1 MYNGVIP
8 DLSHPICSA
17 GTPRPCSQVLPV
29 TRAPHAE
36 WVRLQATDTQTH
48 TNVMTLASD
57 LDFLLL
63 FGLKFL
69 SWVLLHFSSWS
80 NSFHQLP
87 GWSLVPIHEY
97 SSYLPLDSLR
107 QTMLYQHLSFLT
119 ALPNCSKYLLFT
131 TCCWYHPHEHT
142 PAHAS
147 ICSLDPCLDYILDPK
162 LIPSCY
168 WQKPSFSTWQR
179 QKGKI

>member
-1 MYNGVIP
+1 M
-8 DLSHPICSA
+8 LSGWGYRPPTLRLTPTLWLWLQTWTSFYSLGSSSCHESYSISA
-17 GTPRPCSQVLPV
+17 VDP
-29 TRAPHAE
+29 
-36 WVRLQATDTQTH
+36 
-48 TNVMTLASD
+48 TL
-57 LDFLLL
+57 F
-63 FGLKFL
+63 
-69 SWVLLHFSSWS
+69 
-80 NSFHQLP
+80 
-87 GWSLVPIHEY
+87 I
-97 SSYLPLDSLR
+97 
-107 QTMLYQHLSFLT
+107 SFLAGVLFPYT
-119 ALPNCSKYLLFT
+119 STPLTCPLTRLGRRCCTNICPSWLPPTEVFPQCYALPNCSKYLLFT